1 MSSIHIDAKS
11 SGSHK
16 ASVTDFI
23 GKNPIFVCVTSYTE
37 TSQIPGITIAGADP
51 ELIPCT
57 PAADAE
63 FLYYGR
69 CKSISGVPATP
80 DGIPTPALIT
90 RERYEDLEYQF

>member
-11 SGSHK
+11 SGPHK

-57 PAADAE
+57 PEPMLNFYTMDNVNL
-63 FLYYGR
+63 FLGFQQPLMA
-69 CKSISGVPATP
+69 S
-80 DGIPTPALIT
+80 L
-90 RERYEDLEYQF
+90 LQH